1 MLALAWRERV
11 RLPFNRRQQSLA
23 LWGVWLL
30 TMVVFFSI
38 AGFFHKYYLSMLA
51 PAICALTGI
60 GIVTMWDDYRRGG
73 WRRWLLPVALVGT
86 ATIQALVL
94 AAYPDWSSKLTP
106 AIVGICIL
114 AAVALVVGVARPRW
128 PLDSRLLVAVAMLAL
143 LLAPAF
149 WSGLSLAQGNGG
161 TLPSAGPSP
170 ATSNSSFAGTFPDF
184 PGGTRPEGFPG
195 GTFPG
200 GNKPGR
206 FTRGGGLDSSTTDAR
221 MISYLE
227 ANQGQTKFLVAVD
240 SSMTAAPIILA
251 TGKAVM
257 ALGGFSGSDPILTV
271 QQLQHLIQ
279 NGTVRYFLLG
289 GRGFGNFGG
298 QNSDPTQWVSSN
310 CTPVST
316 SLWSSSTGGQGFG
329 QQLYDCVGKG

>member
-86 ATIQALVL
+86 AAIQALVL
-94 AAYPDWSSKLTP
+94 TAYPDWSSRLTP
-106 AIVGICIL
+106 AIVGLCVL
-114 AAVALVVGVARPRW
+114 AAAALVVGAVLPRW
-128 PLDSRLLVAVAMLAL
+128 PLDSRLLVAVGMLAL
-143 LLAPAF
+143 LLAPAV

-170 ATSNSSFAGTFPDF
+170 TTSNSSFAGTFP
-184 PGGTRPEGFPG
+184 GFPG

-200 GNKPGR
+200 GNRPGR
-206 FTRGGGLDSSTTDAR
+206 FTGGGGLDSSTTNAR

-271 QQLQHLIQ
+271 QQLQDLIKT
-279 NGTVRYFLLG
+279 GTVRYFLLG

-298 QNSDPTQWVSSN
+298 QNSNPTQWVSSN
-310 CTPVST
+310 CATVST
-316 SLWSSSTGGQGFG
+316 SLWSSSTGGQGLG
-329 QQLYDCVGKG
+329 QQLYDCAGKG